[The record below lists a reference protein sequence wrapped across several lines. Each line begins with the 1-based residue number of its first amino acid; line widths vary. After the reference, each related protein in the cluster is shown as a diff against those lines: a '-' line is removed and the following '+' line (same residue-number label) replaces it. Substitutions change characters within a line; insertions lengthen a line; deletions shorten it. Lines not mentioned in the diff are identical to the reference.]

1 MLMHKK
7 NKILL
12 LMMVASTFSFA
23 QPTESEIREFART
36 KSEQEIVTEASR
48 MTQDGFIFSADILT
62 DRLLEMNP
70 LSANYNY
77 RKGFMILNLTGN
89 YVKAIPHFVLA
100 TTDIDPNY
108 DMYSSKEKSS
118 PTDAYYHLAQC
129 YHYDEN
135 IDLAKENYQK
145 FLDATK
151 KKSELI
157 PKAQLRIKQCELAK
171 QLMASP
177 VNVRLKNIGQT
188 VNTNFPEYSPVVSLD
203 GSALYFTSRRPWPN
217 GETESFK
224 DLAIDQYPE
233 DVYVSFLA
241 EDSNWM
247 DPIMLNFCLP
257 KRNEATMAVSTNERR
272 IYLYEDST
280 GNGDIFYTDFY
291 ASKFNEITQ
300 LKGDKLNTDYWETHA
315 MVSHDQSRIFFS
327 SDRPGGFGGRDLY
340 VSYRQADSS
349 WSKPVNM
356 GPRINTPNDE
366 DSPFVSVDN
375 RQLYYSSNGEKSM
388 GGFDVMVCDLMADN
402 TYSEGRNIGYP
413 FNSTNDDIFYTTTVD
428 GLKGYMTSY
437 RKDGFGEKDIYEIYN
452 DYLGVKSTAI
462 FRGLIKTSDGSPLP
476 EDFALNFKLMCD
488 ACDESEQYRS
498 LFPRLRD
505 GMFLTWIKPCQ
516 TYKIAYYNAS
526 DNQVMHEET
535 FVTDCESDYQEI
547 YRELVLDVP
556 TRSIVIPKD
565 TVLDIEP
572 VLVTTHKNLEFIH
585 YFDYNKNKLTVN
597 KGDLKDF
604 VKEIEAQL
612 KDGRPRITINVY
624 SSASHVPT
632 KTYETNEKLTEL
644 RAENMKY
651 DLQTHF
657 EKNPDFAGKVNV
669 VIVSAI
675 VDGPEYE
682 KDFKDKNKYKPYQ
695 FVGLKTE

>member
-1 MLMHKK
+1 MQMHMK

-12 LMMVASTFSFA
+12 MMMVAATFSFA

-36 KSEQEIVTEASR
+36 KSEQEIVTETSR
-48 MTQDGFIFSADILT
+48 LTQDGFIFFADILT
-62 DRLLEMNP
+62 DRLLQINSN
-70 LSANYNY
+70 SANYNY
-77 RKGFMILNLTGN
+77 RKGFMILSLTGDFE
-89 YVKAIPHFVLA
+89 KAIPYFIVA
-100 TTDIDPNY
+100 TTDIDPNF
-108 DMYSSKEKSS
+108 DMYSSKEKSA

-129 YHYDEN
+129 YHYNEE
-135 IDLAKENYQK
+135 IDLARENYQK

-157 PKAQLRIKQCELAK
+157 PKAQLRIQQCDLAK
-171 QLMASP
+171 QMMASP
-177 VNVRLKNIGQT
+177 INVRLKNIGKT
-188 VNTNFPEYSPVVSLD
+188 INTNFPEYSPVVSLD
-203 GSALYFTSRRPWPN
+203 GSALYFTSRRPWSN
-217 GETESFK
+217 GESDNFK
-224 DLAIDQYPE
+224 DLAINQFPE
-233 DVYVSFLA
+233 DVYVSFLDK
-241 EDSNWM
+241 DSNWTE
-247 DPIMLNFCLP
+247 PIMLNFCLP
-257 KRNEATMAVSTNERR
+257 KKNEATMAVSTNERR

-291 ASKFNEITQ
+291 ASKFNEILQ
-300 LKGDKLNTDYWETHA
+300 LEGEKINTDYWETHA
-315 MVSHDQSRIFFS
+315 MVSHDQSRMFFS

-340 VSYRQADSS
+340 VSYRKADST

-356 GPRINTPNDE
+356 GPRINTANDE

-375 RQLYYSSNGEKSM
+375 RQLYYSSNGEKSI
-388 GGFDVMVCDLMADN
+388 GGFDILICDLMADN

-437 RKDGFGEKDIYEIYN
+437 RKDGFGEKDIYEVHN

-462 FRGLIKTSDGSPLP
+462 FRGVIKTSDGSPLP
-476 EDFALNFKLMCD
+476 EDFALNFRLICD
-488 ACDESEQYRS
+488 GCDESEQNRS

-505 GMFLTWIKPCQ
+505 GMFLTGIKPCE

-526 DNQVMHEET
+526 ENQLMHEET
-535 FVTDCESDYQEI
+535 FVTDCDSDYQEI
-547 YRELVLDVP
+547 YRELILDVP
-556 TRSIVIPKD
+556 SRSIVIPKD
-565 TVLDIEP
+565 TVLEIDP
-572 VLVTTHKNLEFIH
+572 VIVTTHKNIEYIH

-604 VKEIEAQL
+604 VREIEAQL
-612 KDGRPRITINVY
+612 NDGRPRITINVY
-624 SSASHVPT
+624 SSASNVPT
-632 KTYETNEKLTEL
+632 KTYETNEKLTSI

-657 EKNPDFAGKVNV
+657 EKKRDFAGKVNV

-682 KDFKDKNKYKPYQ
+682 KDFQDKNKYKPYQ